1 MPSRPPLLSELTPS
15 TSGIVL
21 DPNTGDRKVAPS
33 KRPDGTIRKEIKIR
47 PGFTPQEDVS
57 KFRSARQAESESRKL
72 PKGSVVGMIRPEV
85 AVAQSALKGMTQAQK
100 KNAKRKEKRKT
111 ENSSKLDQETEETPD
126 QWDRSSTASNP
137 AHDQPSTSPPPVAE
151 GQRQEPPAPASS
163 AASRQSQP
171 AKTAKNP
178 GKALFQSALKSSSSN
193 PLPPPLQHLVPPQSS
208 SATATSTTTA
218 PAGPSPAST
227 AKKDRQGN
235 QAFKL
240 FTNAVQSLE
249 IDDKPKSNNN
259 QS

>member
-137 AHDQPSTSPPPVAE
+137 AHDQPSTSPPP
-151 GQRQEPPAPASS
+151 
-163 AASRQSQP
+163 
-171 AKTAKNP
+171 NP